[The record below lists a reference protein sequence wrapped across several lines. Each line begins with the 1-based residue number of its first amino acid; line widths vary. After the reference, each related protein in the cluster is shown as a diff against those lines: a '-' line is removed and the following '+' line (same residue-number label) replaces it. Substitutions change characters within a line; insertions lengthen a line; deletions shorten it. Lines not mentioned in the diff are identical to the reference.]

1 MTEFTSMSAVLMATT
16 MSEFLTHPFDVIK
29 TKKQIKYCLP
39 APEFHQT
46 PSQAQ
51 IILNY
56 IKNKAI
62 KDLYKGFSPAI
73 IKGIQLQVIR
83 FGLYDTMNQFLRRS
97 FLTAEA
103 NAGHSS
109 FGFKLLSAF
118 TSSVVAGLTT
128 NPWMIIKVRMIAD
141 KSGEYK
147 TLRQSFRNITKNDG
161 YQEFLKGTSLSLVR
175 GIVLS
180 TVELTMYDTFKGILR
195 TKEGLDLRASF
206 MASVVASLSGAM
218 VSYPLDI
225 LRTLYMYENSGNSL
239 ENRGLKKIKGIMSTV
254 YQSKGARGFF
264 QGFMPY
270 LSKSLI
276 YGPLFWN
283 SLELFSH
290 FCKNYVPF
298 NIMGQKS
305 TM

>member
-1 MTEFTSMSAVLMATT
+1 MGEFTSMSAVLMATT

-29 TKKQIKYCLP
+29 TKKQIKASY
-39 APEFHQT
+39 ASKVKT
-46 PSQAQ
+46 PSQ
-51 IILNY
+51 LTMFLKY
-56 IKNKAI
+56 IKNRCV

-73 IKGIQLQVIR
+73 IKGIQLQTIR
-83 FGLYDTMNQFLRRS
+83 FGLYDIMNHHLSRT
-97 FLTAEA
+97 LMPAEPK
-103 NAGHSS
+103 GHSL
-109 FGFKLLSAF
+109 FLMKLASAF
-118 TSSVVAGLTT
+118 TASFVAGFTT

-147 TLRQSFRNITKNDG
+147 TLRQSFINISRNDG
-161 YQEFLKGTSLSLVR
+161 YQEFLKGTSISMVR

-180 TVELTMYDTFKGILR
+180 TVELTVYDTFKTIFK

-206 MASVVASLSGAM
+206 LSSLVASLSGAL

-225 LRTLYMYENSGNSL
+225 VRTLYMYENSGPLNNS
-239 ENRGLKKIKGIMSTV
+239 RGLKQMGKIVRNV
-254 YQSKGARGFF
+254 YQSRGVTGFY

-283 SLELFSH
+283 SLELFNHVCRTSVLSLNGDGKQH
-290 FCKNYVPF
+290 
-298 NIMGQKS
+298 
-305 TM
+305 